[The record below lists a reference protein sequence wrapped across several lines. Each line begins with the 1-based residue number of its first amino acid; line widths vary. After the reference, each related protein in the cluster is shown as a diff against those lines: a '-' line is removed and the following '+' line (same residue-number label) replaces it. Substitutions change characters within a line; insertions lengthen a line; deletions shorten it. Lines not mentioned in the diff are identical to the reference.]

1 MAVLAIPITF
11 IGGASVYCP
20 LLTLALAQASYRCID
35 WTADGFAGYE
45 KLHSPV
51 LLPAGGSC
59 HGNSGPTSLKTAHQF
74 ERLNSAPGHT
84 YSHVIT
90 ASPATETAIRSVHY

>member
-11 IGGASVYCP
+11 IGLPLYCP
-20 LLTLALAQASYRCID
+20 LLLAQASYRCID

-51 LLPAGGSC
+51 LLPAGGSYR
-59 HGNSGPTSLKTAHQF
+59 GNSGPISLRTAHQF
-74 ERLNSAPGHT
+74 E
-84 YSHVIT
+84 
-90 ASPATETAIRSVHY
+90 